1 MSDTS
6 VFRQYAEEAMRGASN
21 AENEAERKG
30 FENLACT
37 WAQAALMS
45 DRGIAPHFI
54 SALRVVAEA
63 MPLTRS

>member
-1 MSDTS
+1 
-6 VFRQYAEEAMRGASN
+6 MRAASN

-45 DRGIAPHFI
+45 NRRIAPHFT
-54 SALRVVAEA
+54 SALRVVTEA

>member
-1 MSDTS
+1 MSDAV
-6 VFRQYAEEAMRGASN
+6 VFRQYAEEAMRAASN

-30 FENLACT
+30 FEKLACT

-45 DRGIAPHFI
+45 GRGIAPHFT
-54 SALRVVAEA
+54 SALRVVTEA